1 MESPLG
7 EWHVVPDLEVL
18 SRTAANELCKVLSNA
33 IAARGKASF
42 VLSGGK
48 TPRPLYTM
56 LAGEFRETI
65 DWSKIDFFWGDER
78 YVPPEHEASNF
89 GFARGALLQP
99 LNISPDRIH
108 RMPTESGDPANA
120 ALSYERHLQEYFGS
134 SECSFDLLLLGMGAD
149 GHVASLFPGSP
160 ALQEKNRLVVV
171 TNAPATPVTRLSLTF
186 RALNAASTV
195 MILVAG
201 SEKREIL
208 TWIERSEHRK
218 TFPISRVT
226 ARNRLLWY
234 VDQAASGTAP

>member
-7 EWHVVPDLEVL
+7 EWNVVPDLEVL
-18 SRTAANELCKVLSNA
+18 SRTAAKELCKVLSNA
-33 IAARGKASF
+33 IAARGKASL

-48 TPRPLYTM
+48 TPRQLYTL

-65 DWSKIDFFWGDER
+65 DWSKVDFFWGDER

-89 GFARGALLQP
+89 GVARGALLQP
-99 LNISPDRIH
+99 LNIPANHIH
-108 RMPTESGDPANA
+108 RMPTESEDP
-120 ALSYERHLQEYFGS
+120 SYEQHLQEYFGS
-134 SECSFDLLLLGMGAD
+134 SECTFDLLLLGMGED

-208 TWIERSEHRK
+208 TWIEQSEHRQ
-218 TFPISRVT
+218 TFPVSRVT

-234 VDQAASGTAP
+234 VDKAASGTAP